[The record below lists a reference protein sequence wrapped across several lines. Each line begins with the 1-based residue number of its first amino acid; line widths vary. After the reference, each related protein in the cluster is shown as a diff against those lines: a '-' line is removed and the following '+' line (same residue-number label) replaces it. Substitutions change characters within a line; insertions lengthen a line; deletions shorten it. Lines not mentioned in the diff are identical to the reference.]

1 MPKYG
6 IHYIVLSKALARL
19 SSADDPESQELARI
33 IGNNQFAAN
42 LGCIGPD
49 LLFWAPDYGI
59 VEGLRDLVA
68 AYDRIMEVYDV
79 LDEVVETI
87 EETVEEG
94 VDAVLDSLE
103 GVPIIGPVIK
113 EIHEYHD
120 AIEAIQAKFRNL
132 GGSLKDEIAAAL
144 FVRVLGLDSAAGS
157 HSNTLARSLFQ
168 GIFQSTLQAGREE
181 MDWYWFEMLHYRNTG
196 DFARA
201 LIRNAETSGDE
212 AQMAYAYAY
221 VTHVATDVVGH
232 PFVNTISGSPY
243 RMNVQRHV
251 VIENFMDQWKWGDHF
266 EGDSIRNT
274 LFAELGFEDLSDL
287 PDNLANL
294 IADTLKEV
302 YAPVVHPLRYVNV
315 RNTQALAEAV
325 GVNPIRDGFLSAKDI
340 KTAYAL
346 QRHMLK
352 FLGGQK
358 RRLKPEEPFPG
369 ADTYLSD
376 LMISG
381 SIDIPPAPSVPA
393 SGLPSDIDEFFQSL
407 DAWLQAVEAYVNWA
421 IDAATAVFD
430 AVGDA
435 LSRALENPT
444 EDLLKLIQ
452 ALAYEAECM
461 LYNVYRMVHQVL
473 ALAGLAYPEP
483 DDAALS
489 NPVAEAL
496 VTVRDVNYKGFPI
509 LRTPGQPHL
518 DTRSY
523 VSMMTHLDD
532 DEFTYG
538 TVEEPETLA
547 SFYRSERTS
556 TPDVFIDGVPLDA
569 TLLEAYAAA
578 ETPEDTRELQSGNS
592 KHFGN
597 AVDLTLFVLRRRHDD
612 DQRQTAFCNWNLDGD
627 RGYGYKTWD
636 GVPFTVLSGEM
647 DGAIDDNEA
656 LTEVVAQD
664 YSVWTRVVEQREQ
677 GASNSL
683 YVPEVYVDAKSFDRT
698 LIASLNISEDY
709 VPAMFRRPDR
719 IPATPMNRWL
729 SLVPRRFRIHT
740 ATSFNNFFFCN
751 GLTSTPSSAIRCTI
765 ALQKVLNGAFADI
778 TDDRFNIK
786 LLHNY
791 TSPEWGDLCMLGD
804 LIEVVPDDYLLAVL
818 NSQSIRNGEQ
828 IQALSNPT
836 SVATVALLHHG
847 MDEGIPLVLSGHSQG
862 CIIVANALMA
872 FSTLGQAHRDYL
884 AQSVKFLEIEPEL
897 LVETRSLLR
906 GMLKATLV
914 YIMNDS
920 DPQGTDLLLEAFAGD
935 VPGMPAQLAGLV
947 IEGSAMTALRST
959 LARPDIFNVEFYKA
973 VDEIVNRGEA
983 DYTALIAYAMNV
995 NMKAHYMP
1003 VQFGVIT
1010 NDITAD
1016 NFRTD
1021 PGTLVD
1027 RTVQLSTAQPLN
1039 DTSVNVRQFL
1049 TTV

>member
-1 MPKYG
+1 MPKFG
-6 IHYIVLSKALARL
+6 IHYIVLSKVLERL

-68 AYDRIMEVYDV
+68 AYERIMKVYDV

-103 GVPIIGPVIK
+103 AVPIIGPAIA

-120 AIEAIQAKFRNL
+120 AIEAIEAKFRNL
-132 GGSLKDEIAAAL
+132 GGTLKDEIAAAL

-157 HSNTLARSLFQ
+157 DGNTLARSLFH

-201 LIRNAETSGDE
+201 LIRKAEDSGDE
-212 AQMAYAYAY
+212 TQMAYAYAY
-221 VTHVATDVVGH
+221 VTHYATDVVGH

-266 EGDSIRNT
+266 EGDSIRHT
-274 LFAELGFEDLSDL
+274 LFAELGFEDVSDL

-294 IADTLKEV
+294 IADALKEV
-302 YAPVVHPLRYVNV
+302 YAPVVHPLRYVNS

-325 GVNPIRDGFLSAKDI
+325 GVNPIRDGFLSANDV
-340 KTAYAL
+340 KTAYVF
-346 QRHMLK
+346 QRHMLE
-352 FLGGQK
+352 FLGGQR

-369 ADTYLSD
+369 ADTYLSE
-376 LMISG
+376 LMSSG
-381 SIDIPPAPSVPA
+381 SIDIPPAPSAPA
-393 SGLPSDIDEFFQSL
+393 SGLPSDVEELFEGL

-430 AVGDA
+430 AAGDA

-452 ALAYEAECM
+452 ALAYEAECL
-461 LYNVYRMVHQVL
+461 LYNAYRMVHQVL

-483 DDAALS
+483 DDAVLG

-518 DTRSY
+518 DARSY
-523 VSMMTHLDD
+523 VSVMKHLDD
-532 DEFTYG
+532 EDFTYG
-538 TVEEPETLA
+538 DVEEPATISSFHRAETM
-547 SFYRSERTS
+547 S
-556 TPDVFIDGVPLDA
+556 TPDAFIDGVPLDA
-569 TLLEAYAAA
+569 ELLAAYAAA
-578 ETPEDTRELQSGNS
+578 RSPADTRQLQLDNS
-592 KHFGN
+592 RHFGN
-597 AVDLTLFVLRRRHDD
+597 AVDLTLFVLSRRGDD
-612 DQRQTAFCNWNLDGD
+612 RQRQTAFCNWNLDGD

-636 GVPFTVLSGEM
+636 GVPFTVLGGEM
-647 DGAIDDNEA
+647 DGAIDANEA
-656 LTEVVAQD
+656 LTEVVAQG
-664 YSVWTRVVEQREQ
+664 YSVWTRVVEQQVQDAPSSR
-677 GASNSL
+677 
-683 YVPEVYVDAKSFDRT
+683 YVPEVYVDAKSFNRT
-698 LIASLNISEDY
+698 LIASLNISEHY
-709 VPAMFRRPDR
+709 IPAMFRRPDR
-719 IPATPMNRWL
+719 MPATPMNRWL
-729 SLVPRRFRIHT
+729 GLVPRRFRIDT
-740 ATSFNNFFFCN
+740 ATSFENFFFCN

-765 ALQKVLNGAFADI
+765 ALQKVLNEAFADI
-778 TDDRFNIK
+778 TDHRFNIK

-791 TSPEWGDLCMLGD
+791 TSPEWGDLCMLAD

-818 NSQSIRNGEQ
+818 NSQSIRDGKR
-828 IQALSNPT
+828 IQALANPT

-847 MDEGIPLVLSGHSQG
+847 MNEGIPLVVSGHSQG
-862 CIIVANALMA
+862 CIIVANALLA

-897 LVETRSLLR
+897 LVGTRDLLR
-906 GMLKATLV
+906 EMLKGTLV

-920 DPQGTDLLLEAFAGD
+920 DPEGSDLLLEAFAGD
-935 VPGMPAQLAGLV
+935 VPGIPAQLGGLV
-947 IEGSAMTALRST
+947 VEGSAMTALRST
-959 LARPDIFNVEFYKA
+959 LARPDIFNVAFYTGVA
-973 VDEIVNRGEA
+973 DIVTGGA
-983 DYTALIAYAMNV
+983 GDFTALIDYALNV
-995 NMKAHYMP
+995 NMKAHFMP

-1010 NDITAD
+1010 NDIAAD

-1039 DTSVNVRQFL
+1039 DTSVNVREFL